1 MARRCRTGWH
11 SRQAEQ
17 SKRWS
22 APPPATAPVNT
33 TVIALSSSSIASAA
47 SITSHTPL
55 AMSRRAAVVEE
66 EFDDDTDLPLP
77 NKPLPNTGTRG
88 ALLEELED
96 SEDEDAPTLLEPTAG
111 PASPSLPQ
119 FRPAGGDGKT
129 VTDITPYKKYV
140 RTSHSFSEESLC
152 TGRRRLELA
161 SAGGPASTPSTSTRS
176 GPVDAGN
183 DGFRARRACGGRS
196 ARISPT
202 RPIVSVLEL
211 FMK

>member
-22 APPPATAPVNT
+22 APPPATAPVHT

-161 SAGGPASTPSTSTRS
+161 SAGGHASTPYTLAQSVRMVPAS
-176 GPVDAGN
+176 GVSHD
-183 DGFRARRACGGRS
+183 RRQCGGRS
-196 ARISPT
+196 AEIS
-202 RPIVSVLEL
+202 RKLQVVLG
-211 FMK
+211 